1 MQNAYSQTAPFSFP
15 HFFFVKKGKIVF
27 FYVCPGD
34 TETRADSLERFLFSL
49 RLPVW
54 AF

>member
-1 MQNAYSQTAPFSFP
+1 MLILKLLLSLSHIFFLLKKEKS
-15 HFFFVKKGKIVF
+15 FFFN
-27 FYVCPGD
+27 VCPGD